1 MSEEAMVAMF
11 AAKIAGATSSP
22 KIKNQAL
29 DLIQKVIGEERENM
43 SKEQLIE
50 QINMLID
57 TGNWEEAA
65 QLQNILDRKIAAE
78 DNKREAE
85 MSVNP

>member
-1 MSEEAMVAMF
+1 MTEEARVAMF
-11 AAKIAGATSSP
+11 AVKIAGATSSP

-29 DLIQKVIGEERENM
+29 DLIQKMIGEERENM

-50 QINMLID
+50 QINMLLD

-85 MSVNP
+85 MSVIY